1 MSDISNQLIKDSYN
15 YVLQSD
21 ISTGIVYR
29 IGGVIPV
36 NPIFLSGLTI
46 NSTFTFAD
54 GSESNGYVLTS
65 DASGNATWKPVTAA
79 TPSTGVTSINTGTG
93 LSADSTTGAVTII
106 NTSPDQTVTISG
118 GTNIQITGTY
128 PDFGINYTGQTSF
141 PYLAL
146 SGGTVTGRTI
156 FQSGLTA
163 NTISATTYQNLPSQS
178 GTGISAFSYNQSTGL
193 LTITKNDTTTLTAGT
208 FSYVTATTL
217 SSANVLS
224 VTSNGGSGVTTTINA
239 VTGGTYSNGTI
250 TLSGTGSV
258 NGTQITGLSALTPTT
273 LYSGNG
279 TLLSNRVVNLSS
291 YTLNFSSTTNP
302 NTLVMSG
309 GNVGIGTSTPTFIL
323 DVANNVRIQKSDF
336 PVVTIQNTST
346 GYPILKFK
354 NSTYNSVS
362 VGDTTAYISLTNNSD
377 TLQGSIT
384 FNKSV
389 SGTSNLVLN
398 GDSNVNN
405 NVLIGSNVDN
415 GYKLNVAGTT
425 RIQDKLTVSATTDPV
440 KFIGLQSSSDTN
452 ILTVDGTGVVHT
464 SPISG
469 LTTGLTTTNI
479 YNSNGTLT
487 GNRIVGLSSYTLN
500 FSSATNPNTLVLSGG
515 NLGIGTSS
523 PSVKLDV
530 YGNDSTKNTAQ
541 FGTIGIQSYTTN
553 NAWFGDNVY
562 FNGTQFIR
570 RNSGYS
576 GLFYFAGNEGQ
587 FRFGDNGLS
596 GTPVTNGYS
605 TFGTISLKTNL
616 DGTFAVG
623 NMWYASGDYTGAKF
637 IVNSSGNAGVGTIS
651 PSNRL
656 HVYSVSD
663 PLKLEGV
670 QTSTDTELLTIDGSG
685 VVHKISTSAITS
697 GITVTGS
704 FLRNKTHSGATDT
717 IQINESIFNPADLT
731 VLSTSVFIVDTDA
744 DYYILG
750 DLYNY
755 GSIIVNGTLKVG
767 GIIYNYG
774 TITGP
779 GIIE

>member
-46 NSTFTFAD
+46 NSTFKFSD
-54 GSESNGYVLTS
+54 GSEFNGYVLTS
-65 DASGNATWKPVTAA
+65 DGSGNATWKPVTAA

-106 NTSPDQTVTISG
+106 NTSPDRTVTITG

-146 SGGTVTGRTI
+146 SGGTVTGQTI

-217 SSANVLS
+217 SSSNVLS
-224 VTSNGGSGVTTTINA
+224 VTSNGGNPTTTTINA
-239 VTGGTYSNGTI
+239 VTGGTYSNGII

-258 NGTQITGLSALTPTT
+258 NGTEITGLSSLSSTT
-273 LYSGNG
+273 LYNG
-279 TLLSNRVVNLSS
+279 DGILLSNRVVNLSS

-309 GNVGIGTSTPTFIL
+309 GNVGIGTLTPTFIL
-323 DVANNVRIQKSDF
+323 DVANNIRIQKSDF

-354 NSTYNSVS
+354 NSTYNSIA
-362 VGDTTAYISLTNNSD
+362 VGTTTGYISLTDNSD
-377 TLQGSIT
+377 VLQGSIT
-384 FNKSV
+384 FNKSI
-389 SGTSNLVLN
+389 SGTSNIVLN
-398 GDSNVNN
+398 GNGSIGN
-405 NVLIGSNVDN
+405 NVLIGNTVDD

-425 RIQDKLTVSATTDPV
+425 RIENRLTVSASTDPV
-440 KFIGLQSSSDTN
+440 KFIGVQSSTDTDL
-452 ILTVDGTGVVHT
+452 LTIDATGVVHK
-464 SPISG
+464 SSVS
-469 LTTGLTTTNI
+469 GLTTTNI
-479 YNSNGTLT
+479 YNSNGTLS
-487 GNRIVGLSSYTLN
+487 GNRVVNISGFSLN
-500 FSSATNPNTLVLSGG
+500 FSSSTRPNTLVLSNGNVGIGNSSPSSKLHVGTSTSFLKVTPQWYSSGVGTWLDLSTDGPSGIGSGG
-515 NLGIGTSS
+515 AGINPWVAYVSFNGAWFIDASIGDIAYRNTNGKLLFGNTSGNTGMSLYNDNLGIGT
-523 PSVKLDV
+523 
-530 YGNDSTKNTAQ
+530 
-541 FGTIGIQSYTTN
+541 
-553 NAWFGDNVY
+553 
-562 FNGTQFIR
+562 
-570 RNSGYS
+570 
-576 GLFYFAGNEGQ
+576 
-587 FRFGDNGLS
+587 
-596 GTPVTNGYS
+596 VT
-605 TFGTISLKTNL
+605 
-616 DGTFAVG
+616 
-623 NMWYASGDYTGAKF
+623 
-637 IVNSSGNAGVGTIS
+637 
-651 PSNRL
+651 PSNKL
-656 HVYSVSD
+656 HVYSPSD
-663 PLKLEGV
+663 PVKLEGV
-670 QTSTDTELLTIDGSG
+670 QTSTDNELLTIDGSG
-685 VVHKISTSAITS
+685 VVHKAPIP
-697 GITVTGS
+697 
-704 FLRNKTHSGATDT
+704 FLRNETNSGATDT
-717 IQINESIFNPADLT
+717 ITINQSIFNPSDLT
-731 VLSTSVFIVDTDA
+731 VLNTSVFIIDTDA